1 MSSVLVTR
9 VYSNIPIF
17 YLVNFEILEHF
28 GNFRV
33 VYKEKLFVTRKDR
46 KLSNVSDLLLL
57 SIGERP
63 TVGPQV
69 AVILGDLR

>member
-9 VYSNIPIF
+9 VYSSIPIF

-33 VYKEKLFVTRKDR
+33 VYKEKLFVTRKD
-46 KLSNVSDLLLL
+46 KK
-57 SIGERP
+57 
-63 TVGPQV
+63 
-69 AVILGDLR
+69 VIKCKWFAFA